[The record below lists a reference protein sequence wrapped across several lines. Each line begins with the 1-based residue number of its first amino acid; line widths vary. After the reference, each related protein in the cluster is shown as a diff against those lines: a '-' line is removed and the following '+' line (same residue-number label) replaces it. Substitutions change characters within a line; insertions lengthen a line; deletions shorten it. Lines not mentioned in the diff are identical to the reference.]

1 MKKFNYVCSFL
12 VVITLSIFII
22 TLGQNI
28 AARTSGT
35 YLYYFNDTRVVESL
49 YTSHTNSQ
57 MADDIAGFI
66 NSWRPEE
73 FQVYDNTGYD
83 LQGIF
88 SAGDSD
94 NMLAAKRAL
103 DFSLIVCIVCLII
116 TAAIYVYF
124 LKNDFKLALR
134 KRIKLCWLLTAAM
147 LIVEGFLLLS
157 EQGRQWLASFAGLE
171 ALSENSALKV
181 ILGGDFIG
189 MMAFFVIAYT
199 LVAVLAISYLT
210 FVLTKPPRLFY

>member
-1 MKKFNYVCSFL
+1 M
-12 VVITLSIFII
+12 
-22 TLGQNI
+22 
-28 AARTSGT
+28 
-35 YLYYFNDTRVVESL
+35 
-49 YTSHTNSQ
+49 
-57 MADDIAGFI
+57 
-66 NSWRPEE
+66 
-73 FQVYDNTGYD
+73 
-83 LQGIF
+83 
-88 SAGDSD
+88 
-94 NMLAAKRAL
+94 
-103 DFSLIVCIVCLII
+103 DFSLIACAVCLII
-116 TAAIYVYF
+116 TVAIYVYF
-124 LKNDFKLALR
+124 LKNNFKQALR